1 MSDKKQLL
9 IEYLDNNLFIPILHS
24 PHASYQI
31 KHDFQHMRDLL
42 PIFSA
47 QGILNFVWNM
57 LANSETKVIF
67 SNHLTDEGFD
77 NYTQILDAFKNEFTY
92 DWLMS

>member
-9 IEYLDNNLFIPILHS
+9 IEYLDDNLFIPILHS
-24 PHASYQI
+24 PHASYQV

-42 PIFSA
+42 QMFSA
-47 QGILNFVWNM
+47 GGILNFIWNM
-57 LANSETKVIF
+57 LGSADMKVVF
-67 SNHLTDEGFD
+67 STRLTDEGFY
-77 NYTQILDAFKNEFTY
+77 NYDEILDNFKNEFTY